1 MTKIRAEPCEQT
13 IADAIVWAT
22 VMFRLGNRG
31 RFGSVLWT
39 RSLMRDRDDANLMYR
54 AQFPSNR
61 NSTDLWLASTLW
73 AEVRGKRL

>member
-39 RSLMRDRDDANLMYR
+39 RSLMRDRDDANLMLLAQEL
-54 AQFPSNR
+54 AQFGNAAISIYGI
-61 NSTDLWLASTLW
+61 
-73 AEVRGKRL
+73 ECRGWSL